1 VGKGNKTNCI
11 YCYSSNVIKHGTTS
25 KGKHRLRCRTCNK
38 TWVIEKNDYIRPDFC
53 QIVEKYIEGSTCREL
68 VSLYHSS
75 PLRINQ
81 KIRNFLQNLPNWEEY
96 LDISVRNHNQRII
109 FLLGKKFAC
118 NCNHHHSNSM
128 FLAFAIDAVSSVVL
142 GFEIGGDEEYNI
154 WAKLLNRMKRRKIL
168 APSFLTNGSK
178 ITEEAINSI
187 YPKSTVKIFINRFI
201 QDIEQDSYNYYIKIN
216 DKFCNEAINS
226 YNYLEIYNNSNYL
239 QKLPQKNLE
248 FFCDGLTDLLEKRFE
263 ENFQNKYANR
273 LEGFVAT
280 FQKRFEKFHML
291 KCDPYP
297 IINGW
302 IAENMLKRL
311 DIGFSLLSLY
321 LKIPVFTS
329 FKNFTCGNLP
339 YVVGFDK
346 YNKIESALAVELAMR
361 QLFIKSYY
369 SKI

>member
-1 VGKGNKTNCI
+1 MGKGNKTNCV

-25 KGKHRLRCRTCNK
+25 KGKHRLRCRSCNK

-53 QIVEKYIEGSTCREL
+53 QIVEKYVEGSTCREL
-68 VSLYHSS
+68 VSLYRSS

-96 LDISVRNHNQRII
+96 LDISVRNHNHQII

-118 NCNHHHSNSM
+118 NCNHHNSNSM

-142 GFEIGGDEEYNI
+142 GFEIGADEEYNI

-168 APSFLTNGSK
+168 APAFLTNGSK

-201 QDIEQDSYNYYIKIN
+201 QDIEQDNYNYYIKIN

-226 YNYLEIYNNSNYL
+226 YNSMKIYNNSNYL

-248 FFCDGLTDLLEKRFE
+248 IFYDGLSDLIDKRFD

-311 DIGFSLLSLY
+311 EIGFSLLSLY

-339 YVVGFDK
+339 YIVGFDK
-346 YNKIESALAVELAMR
+346 YNKIENALAIELAMR

>member
-1 VGKGNKTNCI
+1 
-11 YCYSSNVIKHGTTS
+11 
-25 KGKHRLRCRTCNK
+25 
-38 TWVIEKNDYIRPDFC
+38 
-53 QIVEKYIEGSTCREL
+53 
-68 VSLYHSS
+68 
-75 PLRINQ
+75 
-81 KIRNFLQNLPNWEEY
+81 
-96 LDISVRNHNQRII
+96 
-109 FLLGKKFAC
+109 
-118 NCNHHHSNSM
+118 M
-128 FLAFAIDAVSSVVL
+128 
-142 GFEIGGDEEYNI
+142 
-154 WAKLLNRMKRRKIL
+154 
-168 APSFLTNGSK
+168 
-178 ITEEAINSI
+178 
-187 YPKSTVKIFINRFI
+187 
-201 QDIEQDSYNYYIKIN
+201 
-216 DKFCNEAINS
+216 
-226 YNYLEIYNNSNYL
+226 